1 MVALTTEGRTTM
13 PLNLFGIAFGLA
25 GLAGTWTAS
34 AAAGLVPSLVGDVL
48 WFAVLV
54 VWSGLL
60 FRYVRTAARDDV
72 RHPVLGPFAALVPTT
87 GLLMGGRLAGEW
99 LLGGRIVIAVMLVA
113 ATVFAGWFV
122 AHLLSGGLD
131 IDTLHAGY
139 LLPTVAAS
147 LIGAQSAA
155 LAGWPAI
162 AVGAFGVGIL
172 FWFLIGAI
180 LLGRLALRPALPGP
194 LLPTMAIFSAPPA
207 VAGNAWYTINGGTL
221 DMIDLL
227 LLGTMVPL
235 LLVQLF
241 LTPNYLR
248 QPFAHGFW
256 ALTFTIA
263 ASGTYTIHWL
273 AGEHATAWRP
283 WSWLVLA
290 VVTIL
295 IGLIAVK
302 SSALALR
309 KQSPQRTVTPATV

>member
-1 MVALTTEGRTTM
+1 M

-34 AAAGLVPSLVGDVL
+34 SAAGLVPGFVGDAL
-48 WFAVLV
+48 WWAVLV
-54 VWSGLL
+54 VWLTLL
-60 FRYVRTAARDDV
+60 GRYLVKASPADL

-87 GLLMGGRLAGEW
+87 GLLMGGRLAGTW
-99 LLGGRIVIAVMLVA
+99 LTGGRVVIAVMLVL

-131 IDTLHAGY
+131 VDTLHAGY

-147 LIGAQSAA
+147 LVGAQSAA
-155 LAGWPAI
+155 LAGWHAV

-172 FWFLIGAI
+172 FWFLIGAL

-207 VAGNAWYTINGGTL
+207 VAGNAWYAINGGTL
-221 DMIDLL
+221 DTIDLL

-273 AGEHATAWRP
+273 TGEHATAWRP
-283 WSWLVLA
+283 LSWLVLT
-290 VVTIL
+290 VVTVL

-302 SSALALR
+302 SSLLALR
-309 KQSPQRTVTPATV
+309 KQSQHRAAVPV

>member
-1 MVALTTEGRTTM
+1 M

-25 GLAGTWTAS
+25 GLAGTWTA
-34 AAAGLVPSLVGDVL
+34 AAAADLVPALVGDAL
-48 WFAVLV
+48 WWAVLV
-54 VWSGLL
+54 VWLALL
-60 FRYVRTAARDDV
+60 VRYVTKASRDDL
-72 RHPVLGPFAALVPTT
+72 RHPILGPFAALVPTT
-87 GLLMGGRLAGEW
+87 GLLMGGRLAGTW
-99 LLGGRIVIAVMLVA
+99 LTGGRVVIAVMLVL

-147 LIGAQSAA
+147 LVGAQSAA
-155 LAGWPAI
+155 LAGWRAI

-172 FWFLIGAI
+172 FWFLIGSI

-207 VAGNAWYTINGGTL
+207 VAGNAWFAINGGHL
-221 DMIDLL
+221 DTIDLL

-241 LTPNYLR
+241 LTPGYLR

-283 WSWLVLA
+283 LSGLVLA
-290 VVTIL
+290 LVTVL
-295 IGLIAVK
+295 IGLIAYK
-302 SSALALR
+302 SSSLALR
-309 KQSPQRTVTPATV
+309 KQLRHRAAAPAAV

>member
-1 MVALTTEGRTTM
+1 M

-34 AAAGLVPSLVGDVL
+34 AAAGLVPGFVGDAL
-48 WFAVLV
+48 WWAVLV
-54 VWSGLL
+54 VWTTLL
-60 FRYVRTAARDDV
+60 TRYFAKATPADL
-72 RHPVLGPFAALVPTT
+72 RHPILGPFAALVPTT
-87 GLLMGGRLAGEW
+87 GLLLGGRLTSTW
-99 LLGGRIVIAVMLVA
+99 LTGGRVVIAIMLVL

-155 LAGWPAI
+155 LAGWHAI

-172 FWFLIGAI
+172 FWFLIGAL

-207 VAGNAWYTINGGTL
+207 VAGNAWYAINGGTL
-221 DMIDLL
+221 DTIDLL

-283 WSWLVLA
+283 LSWLVLA

-309 KQSPQRTVTPATV
+309 KRSHHRAPVTV